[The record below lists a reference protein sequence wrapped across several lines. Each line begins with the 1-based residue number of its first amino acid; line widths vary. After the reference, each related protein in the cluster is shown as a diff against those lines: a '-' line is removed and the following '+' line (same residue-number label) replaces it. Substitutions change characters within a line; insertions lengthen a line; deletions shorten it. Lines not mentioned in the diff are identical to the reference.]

1 MSVLLKDFNLH
12 FHSQEDVHN
21 FLTDNLA
28 RSLTAFIIFHS
39 CKLFS
44 LEIACHNFGYSYL
57 FWLKMGTPFMCKYV
71 SPLSSLLLLTFAQVH
86 IPCLFSRH
94 KGIEALI
101 IWLMPL
107 YDFTSVCATRQLY
120 MKSYILNIFGIHI

>member
-39 CKLFS
+39 CTLFS
-44 LEIACHNFGYSYL
+44 LEIACHTFGYSYL
-57 FWLKMGTPFMCKYV
+57 FKAENGNPFYV
-71 SPLSSLLLLTFAQVH
+71 QVRLT
-86 IPCLFSRH
+86 IIL
-94 KGIEALI
+94 ALA
-101 IWLMPL
+101 LDLRSGSHSMP
-107 YDFTSVCATRQLY
+107 F
-120 MKSYILNIFGIHI
+120 